1 MIQLFYYTEQ
11 GDPMLEVLFGG
22 KTKERVLQYLL
33 AKEEGYIRGIA
44 SFYNTSASV
53 VKLQIDKLEQGSVI
67 IGKDAGNT
75 KMYRLNPRYPF
86 LKELISL
93 LERARESYSPD
104 ELQRLMNR
112 DRARPRRKGKP
123 LWTK

>member
-1 MIQLFYYTEQ
+1 
-11 GDPMLEVLFGG
+11 MLEVLFGG

-44 SFYNTSASV
+44 SFYDTSASV

-75 KMYRLNPRYPF
+75 RMYRLNPRYPF
-86 LKELISL
+86 LKELVAL
-93 LERARESYSPD
+93 LERAREGYSPG
-104 ELQRLMNR
+104 ELEKLMST
-112 DRARPRRKGKP
+112 DRTRPRRKGKP